1 MEQLSRE
8 IQLFLFCIV
17 INKSLNI
24 LKNTLLFN
32 YIKYKINQIKIMEQK
47 KNNNLIRVTIGDE
60 VFYYTSY
67 NRAGVKLGL
76 KAIQIQNRCFTGKPV
91 LYNSVLA
98 YIDVVDGSNITYD
111 KINN

>member
-1 MEQLSRE
+1 MEQE
-8 IQLFLFCIV
+8 
-17 INKSLNI
+17 
-24 LKNTLLFN
+24 
-32 YIKYKINQIKIMEQK
+32 

-76 KAIQIQNRCFTGKPV
+76 KAIQIQNRCFTGKPALCNGIPV
-91 LYNSVLA
+91 
-98 YIDVVDGSNITYD
+98 YIDLVDGSKITYD